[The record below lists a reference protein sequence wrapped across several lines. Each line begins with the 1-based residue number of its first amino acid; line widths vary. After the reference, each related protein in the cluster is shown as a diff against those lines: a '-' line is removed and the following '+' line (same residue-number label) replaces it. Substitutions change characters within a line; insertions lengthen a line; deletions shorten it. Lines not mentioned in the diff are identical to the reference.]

1 MAKGNTE
8 GRIEMKTEG
17 EIQCPLKGIKGSSNK
32 KIWVCD
38 KYLFG
43 SIKFL
48 ISSAS
53 TKKISG
59 QKHH

>member
-17 EIQCPLKGIKGSSNK
+17 EIQCPGIKGSSNK
-32 KIWVCD
+32 KIWVFD

-48 ISSAS
+48 ISSTS
-53 TKKISG
+53 TKKTLAG
-59 QKHH
+59 NTTE